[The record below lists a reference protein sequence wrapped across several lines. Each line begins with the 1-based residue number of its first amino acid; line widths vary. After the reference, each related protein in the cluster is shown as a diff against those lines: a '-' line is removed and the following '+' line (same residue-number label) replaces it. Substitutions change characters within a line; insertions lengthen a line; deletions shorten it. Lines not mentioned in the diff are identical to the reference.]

1 MYSLVRRRKYRDDF
15 DFVLRYLNLYK
26 RTRFLNSRK
35 KSGYGFIHFWI
46 SVFTSSKPRHQLK
59 TTSVCIA
66 WQMKTNLINVW
77 IYLWFLKDLWF
88 PYIVLSWNA
97 ADTDNAL
104 TFFLVQARHFTPPP
118 PPVCNSIQEI
128 WHWRKFSLACL
139 YNTES
144 WWCWLCRVAEILVHK
159 LCFRNCF
166 LLYLSG
172 LSLYLS
178 LTGIL

>member
-1 MYSLVRRRKYRDDF
+1 
-15 DFVLRYLNLYK
+15 
-26 RTRFLNSRK
+26 
-35 KSGYGFIHFWI
+35 
-46 SVFTSSKPRHQLK
+46 
-59 TTSVCIA
+59 
-66 WQMKTNLINVW
+66 MKTNLINVW

-166 LLYLSG
+166 LLS
-172 LSLYLS
+172 LSLVSLS
-178 LTGIL
+178 LSDWNIIASSLSLVKIGYATGLFLTWRRFRTSRFRNQCFPTKK